1 MGSPQPSPL
10 DRAGRVPWILFQG
23 LVLGLPAAGL
33 ILFAT
38 WLLRLSGVNLPWT
51 PAMGLAVGVMTGSLS
66 LAAFQTFDHAPP
78 QSLETDEAD
87 SPTESDAEVAT
98 DPQPPSLL
106 ARVTTGV
113 IIGSI
118 FGIPMALLIFVLG
131 LGLGLVLG
139 DVWRMVQPAGLMAAI
154 AYYAVLAAG
163 IRQSLN

>member
-1 MGSPQPSPL
+1 MSTRPPS
-10 DRAGRVPWILFQG
+10 RVPWILFQG

-33 ILFAT
+33 VLLTT
-38 WLLRLSGVNLPWT
+38 WVLRYAGLVIPWSPALGLSI
-51 PAMGLAVGVMTGSLS
+51 GVMTGSLS

-78 QSLETDEAD
+78 QGLDADEPPA
-87 SPTESDAEVAT
+87 TELHDEVTT

-139 DVWRMVQPAGLMAAI
+139 DVWRIVQPAGLMAAM

-163 IRQSLN
+163 IRKSIA

>member
-33 ILFAT
+33 ILFTT

-78 QSLETDEAD
+78 QGLDADE
-87 SPTESDAEVAT
+87 PTAT
-98 DPQPPSLL
+98 EPEASIAPDPQPPSLL
-106 ARVTTGV
+106 ARVTAGILV
-113 IIGSI
+113 GSI
-118 FGIPMALLIFVLG
+118 MGIPTALVIFAIG
-131 LGLGLVLG
+131 LLAGLVMG
-139 DVWRMVQPAGLMAAI
+139 DVWRFAQPAGIMGAM
-154 AYYAVLAAG
+154 AYYAALAAG
-163 IRQSLN
+163 IRRSMS

>member
-1 MGSPQPSPL
+1 MSTRPPS
-10 DRAGRVPWILFQG
+10 RVPWILFQG

-33 ILFAT
+33 VLLTT
-38 WLLRLSGVNLPWT
+38 WVLRLSGVNVPWT

-78 QSLETDEAD
+78 QGLDADEPPA
-87 SPTESDAEVAT
+87 TELHDEVTT

-106 ARVTTGV
+106 ARMTTGV

-139 DVWRMVQPAGLMAAI
+139 DVWRIVQPAGLMAAM

-163 IRQSLN
+163 IRKSIA

>member
-1 MGSPQPSPL
+1 MSTRPPS
-10 DRAGRVPWILFQG
+10 RVPWILFQG

-33 ILFAT
+33 VLLTT
-38 WLLRLSGVNLPWT
+38 WVLRLSGVNVPWT

-78 QSLETDEAD
+78 QGLDADEPPA
-87 SPTESDAEVAT
+87 TELHDGVTT

-139 DVWRMVQPAGLMAAI
+139 DVWRIVQPAGLMAAM

-163 IRQSLN
+163 IRKSIA

>member
-1 MGSPQPSPL
+1 MSTRPPS
-10 DRAGRVPWILFQG
+10 RVPWILFQG

-33 ILFAT
+33 VLLTT
-38 WLLRLSGVNLPWT
+38 WVLRLSGVNVPWM

-78 QSLETDEAD
+78 QGLDADEPPA
-87 SPTESDAEVAT
+87 TELHDEVTT

-106 ARVTTGV
+106 ARMTTGV

-139 DVWRMVQPAGLMAAI
+139 DVWRIVQPAGLMAAM
-154 AYYAVLAAG
+154 AYYAVLASG
-163 IRQSLN
+163 IARSMRA

>member
-1 MGSPQPSPL
+1 MSTRPPS
-10 DRAGRVPWILFQG
+10 RVPWILFQG

-33 ILFAT
+33 VLLTT
-38 WLLRLSGVNLPWT
+38 WVLRLSGVNVPWT

-78 QSLETDEAD
+78 QGLDADEPPA
-87 SPTESDAEVAT
+87 TELHDEVTT

-139 DVWRMVQPAGLMAAI
+139 DVWRIVQPAGLMAAM

-163 IRQSLN
+163 IRRSLN

>member
-1 MGSPQPSPL
+1 MSTRPPS
-10 DRAGRVPWILFQG
+10 RVPWILFQG

-33 ILFAT
+33 VLLTT
-38 WLLRLSGVNLPWT
+38 WVLRLSGVNVPWT

-78 QSLETDEAD
+78 QGLDADEPPA
-87 SPTESDAEVAT
+87 TELHDEVTT

-139 DVWRMVQPAGLMAAI
+139 DVWRIVQPAGLMAAM

-163 IRQSLN
+163 IRKSIA

>member
-1 MGSPQPSPL
+1 MSTRPPS
-10 DRAGRVPWILFQG
+10 RVPWILFQG

-33 ILFAT
+33 VLLTT
-38 WLLRLSGVNLPWT
+38 WVLRLSGVNVPWM

-78 QSLETDEAD
+78 QGLDADEPPA
-87 SPTESDAEVAT
+87 TELHDEVTT

-106 ARVTTGV
+106 ARMTTGV

-139 DVWRMVQPAGLMAAI
+139 DVWRIVQPAGLMAAM

-163 IRQSLN
+163 IRRSLN

>member
-1 MGSPQPSPL
+1 MSTRPPS
-10 DRAGRVPWILFQG
+10 RVPWILFQG

-33 ILFAT
+33 VLLTT
-38 WLLRLSGVNLPWT
+38 WVLRLSGVNVPWT

-78 QSLETDEAD
+78 QGLDADEPPA
-87 SPTESDAEVAT
+87 TELHDEVTT

-139 DVWRMVQPAGLMAAI
+139 DVWRMVQPAGLMAAM

-163 IRQSLN
+163 ISKSIA

>member
-1 MGSPQPSPL
+1 MSTRPPS
-10 DRAGRVPWILFQG
+10 RVPWILFQG

-33 ILFAT
+33 VLLTT
-38 WLLRLSGVNLPWT
+38 WVLRLSGVNVPWT
-51 PAMGLAVGVMTGSLS
+51 PAIGLAVGVMTGSLS

-78 QSLETDEAD
+78 QGLDADEPPA
-87 SPTESDAEVAT
+87 TELHDEVTT

-139 DVWRMVQPAGLMAAI
+139 DVWRIVQPAGLMAAM

-163 IRQSLN
+163 IRRSLN

>member
-1 MGSPQPSPL
+1 MSTRPPS
-10 DRAGRVPWILFQG
+10 RVPWILFQG

-33 ILFAT
+33 VLLTT
-38 WLLRLSGVNLPWT
+38 WVLRLSGVNVPWT

-78 QSLETDEAD
+78 QGLDADEPPA
-87 SPTESDAEVAT
+87 TELHDEVTT

-139 DVWRMVQPAGLMAAI
+139 DVWRMVQPAGLMAAM

-163 IRQSLN
+163 IRKSIA